1 MSVGEF
7 EQKIEIADEFKFN
20 FDLDYINNKL
30 KVVDEILDQKLTQI
44 SLFNKYIDIL
54 RDEIKITIK
63 S

>member
-54 RDEIKITIK
+54 RDE
-63 S
+63 